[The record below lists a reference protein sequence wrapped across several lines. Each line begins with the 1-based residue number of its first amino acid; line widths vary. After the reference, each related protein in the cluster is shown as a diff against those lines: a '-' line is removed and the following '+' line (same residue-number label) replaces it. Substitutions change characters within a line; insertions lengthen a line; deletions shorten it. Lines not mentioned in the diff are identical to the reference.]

1 MSDLTNQQATAAA
14 TALDLEGT
22 ADEVEGGTPPAR
34 RRSGGGKARIGRPL
48 AWALLIVIMI
58 ASLFPVYW
66 ALRTALSNNTA
77 IINDTDNLLPPE
89 FTTFNFER
97 VLTNQSDLSTDELR
111 QFREDVSAVGG
122 NDTNFNI
129 WDPIRHSIVTATLI
143 TVGQVFFCAMAAY
156 AFARLKFKGR
166 EALFTVFLSALM
178 VPPIFALIPNLI
190 LIRDLEIDLYVFQ
203 IDMGWLPFADEKS
216 GWTST
221 YPGLVAPFILMTP
234 FAIFFLRQFFI
245 GISKEVEEAAVLDGA
260 GNFRRFFQVILPMA
274 AAPIFTLALITYVNA
289 WNEFLW
295 PFTAGKELNVI
306 TVALNDFR
314 AQTPGTTRPDWS
326 GLMTAT
332 FIAGAPILVLFGLF
346 GRKVVDS
353 IQFSGIK

>member
-1 MSDLTNQQATAAA
+1 MSDTITTDSAADTDAAA
-14 TALDLEGT
+14 
-22 ADEVEGGTPPAR
+22 PPVR
-34 RRSGGGKARIGRPL
+34 RRSGGIRIGRVA
-48 AWALLIVIMI
+48 AWAILGIIMV

-97 VLTNQSDLSTDELR
+97 VLTDQSALSPEELR
-111 QFREDVSAVGG
+111 DFQADVSAVGG

-129 WDPIRHSIVTATLI
+129 FDPIRHSVVVASLI
-143 TVGQVFFCAMAAY
+143 TIGQVFFCSMSAY

-166 EALFTVFLSALM
+166 EALFTLFLSALM
-178 VPPIFALIPNLI
+178 VPPIFALIPNL
-190 LIRDLEIDLYVFQ
+190 LLVRDLKLNAYLFEIDL
-203 IDMGWLPFADEKS
+203 GWLPWAEGNT

-221 YPGLVAPFILMTP
+221 YAGLAAPYFLMTP

-260 GNFRRFFQVILPMA
+260 GHFRRFFQIILPMA

-295 PFTAGKELNVI
+295 PFTAGRNLSVI

-332 FIAGAPILVLFGLF
+332 FIAGAPILALFALL

>member
-1 MSDLTNQQATAAA
+1 MSEITNAGAAQSVA
-14 TALDLEGT
+14 GIDSVT
-22 ADEVEGGTPPAR
+22 DEAVSRKGRGRKRPNTNLR
-34 RRSGGGKARIGRPL
+34 QRMGRPA
-48 AWALLIVIMI
+48 AWGILIVIMI

-66 ALRTALSNNTA
+66 ALRTALSNNNA
-77 IINDTDNLLPPE
+77 IIENEGTLYPPD

-97 VLTNQSDLSTDELR
+97 VLGAEVTTEELR
-111 QFREDVSAVGG
+111 AVGA
-122 NDTNFNI
+122 NDTNLNI
-129 WDPIRHSIVTATLI
+129 FEPLQHSLVTATLI

-156 AFARLKFKGR
+156 AFARLRFRGR
-166 EALFTVFLSALM
+166 EVVFTVFLAALM
-178 VPPIFALIPNLI
+178 VPPIFALIPNLL
-190 LIRDLEIDLYVFQ
+190 LIRDMEIDLGLFQ

-221 YPGLVAPFILMTP
+221 YPGLVAPFFLMTP
-234 FAIFFLRQFFI
+234 FAVFFLRQFFI

-260 GNFRRFFQVILPMA
+260 GHARRFFQVILPMA

-295 PFTAGKELNVI
+295 PFTAGKNLNVI
-306 TVALNDFR
+306 TVALNDFK

-332 FIAGAPILVLFGLF
+332 FIAGAPILILFALL

>member
-1 MSDLTNQQATAAA
+1 MSNSTVDLNS
-14 TALDLEGT
+14 
-22 ADEVEGGTPPAR
+22 VEEKSPKAKKRKNPSIR
-34 RRSGGGKARIGRPL
+34 ARIGRPA
-48 AWALLIVIMI
+48 AWGILVIIMI

-66 ALRTALSNNTA
+66 ALRTALSNNNA
-77 IINDTDNLLPPE
+77 IISNEGTLYPPE
-89 FTTFNFER
+89 FTTFNFRR
-97 VLTNQSDLSTDELR
+97 VLGWGEVTQEQL
-111 QFREDVSAVGG
+111 VAVGA
-122 NDTNFNI
+122 NDTNLNI
-129 WDPIRHSIVTATLI
+129 FEPLQHSLIVATLI
-143 TVGQVFFCAMAAY
+143 TLGQVFFCAMAAY
-156 AFARLKFKGR
+156 AFARLRFKGR
-166 EALFTVFLSALM
+166 EVVFTIFLSALM
-178 VPPIFALIPNLI
+178 VPPIFALIPNL
-190 LIRDLEIDLYVFQ
+190 LLVRDMEIDLGLFQ
-203 IDMGWLPFADEKS
+203 IDLGWLPFADEKS

-221 YPGLVAPFILMTP
+221 YPGLVAPFFLMTP

-260 GNFRRFFQVILPMA
+260 GHLRRFFQVILPMA

-295 PFTAGKELNVI
+295 PFTAGKKLNVI

-332 FIAGAPILVLFGLF
+332 FIAGLPILVLFAAL

>member
-1 MSDLTNQQATAAA
+1 MSNISTTAAA
-14 TALDLEGT
+14 AVTDIDAIEGAVT
-22 ADEVEGGTPPAR
+22 KKKR
-34 RRSGGGKARIGRPL
+34 KAKAGNERLTLGRAG
-48 AWALLIVIMI
+48 AWALLTIIMI

-66 ALRTALSNNTA
+66 ALRTALSNNSA
-77 IINDTDNLLPPE
+77 IITDTGNLLPPDP
-89 FTTFNFER
+89 TGFNFQR
-97 VLTNQSDLSTDELR
+97 VLNLGEVTPAEIQEAGANDV
-111 QFREDVSAVGG
+111 QFDIKGPLVNSLI
-122 NDTNFNI
+122 T
-129 WDPIRHSIVTATLI
+129 STLI

-166 EALFTVFLSALM
+166 EAVFTLFLSALM
-178 VPPIFALIPNLI
+178 VPPIFALIPNLL
-190 LIRDLEIDLYVFQ
+190 LIRDMQIDLGVFN
-203 IDMGWLPFADEKS
+203 IDLGWLPFADEKT

-221 YPGLVAPFILMTP
+221 YPGLVAPFFLMTP

-245 GISKEVEEAAVLDGA
+245 GIAKEVEEAAVLDGA
-260 GNFRRFFQVILPMA
+260 GHARRFFQVILPMA
-274 AAPIFTLALITYVNA
+274 SAPIFTLALITYVNS

-295 PFTAGKELNVI
+295 PFTAGKNLEVI
-306 TVALNDFR
+306 TVALNDFK

-332 FIAGAPILVLFGLF
+332 FIAGAPILILFALL

>member
-1 MSDLTNQQATAAA
+1 MSERTTLNRAAGA
-14 TALDLEGT
+14 SIDWK
-22 ADEVEGGTPPAR
+22 
-34 RRSGGGKARIGRPL
+34 SRIGRPG
-48 AWALLIVIMI
+48 AWAILAFLMV

-77 IINDTDNLLPPE
+77 IIKDTAKIYPPE

-97 VLTNQSDLSTDELR
+97 VLDIG
-111 QFREDVSAVGG
+111 DVTSEEIAAVGG
-122 NDTNFNI
+122 NDTNLNI
-129 WDPIRHSIVTATLI
+129 IDPLINSLITATAI
-143 TVGQVFFCAMAAY
+143 TVGQVFFCSMAAY
-156 AFARLKFKGR
+156 AFARLHFKGR

-178 VPPIFALIPNLI
+178 VPPIFALIPNLL
-190 LIRDLEIDLYVFQ
+190 LIRDMEINLGLFAIDL
-203 IDMGWLPFADEKS
+203 GWLPFANEKT
-216 GWTST
+216 GWTNT
-221 YPGLVAPFILMTP
+221 YPGLIAPFFLMTP

-260 GNFRRFFQVILPMA
+260 GHARRFFQVILPMA

-295 PFTAGKELNVI
+295 PFTAGKNLTVI
-306 TVALNDFR
+306 TVALNDFK

-332 FIAGAPILVLFGLF
+332 FIAGLPILLLFGAL

>member
-1 MSDLTNQQATAAA
+1 MSNVSTTAAA
-14 TALDLEGT
+14 AVAEDLAVAG
-22 ADEVEGGTPPAR
+22 AAPKKRKQRKAG
-34 RRSGGGKARIGRPL
+34 SGNKQMTLGRAA
-48 AWALLIVIMI
+48 AWSVLTVVMI

-66 ALRTALSNNTA
+66 ALRTALSNNNA
-77 IINDTDNLLPPE
+77 IIQDTGSLAPPE
-89 FTTFNFER
+89 FTTFNFQR
-97 VLTNQSDLSTDELR
+97 VLGLGEVTSEEIQAAGANDV
-111 QFREDVSAVGG
+111 QFD
-122 NDTNFNI
+122 
-129 WDPIRHSIVTATLI
+129 IRGPLVNSLITSTLI
-143 TVGQVFFCAMAAY
+143 TVGQVFFCAMSAY

-166 EALFTVFLSALM
+166 EAVFTVFLSALM
-178 VPPIFALIPNLI
+178 VPPIFALIPNLL
-190 LIRDLEIDLYVFQ
+190 LIRDMEIDLGIFA

-221 YPGLVAPFILMTP
+221 YPGLVAPYILMTP

-260 GNFRRFFQVILPMA
+260 GHTRRFFQVILPMA
-274 AAPIFTLALITYVNA
+274 AAPIFTLALITYVNS

-295 PFTAGKELNVI
+295 PFTAGKNLEVI

-332 FIAGAPILVLFGLF
+332 FIAGAPILALFAVL

>member
-1 MSDLTNQQATAAA
+1 MSNATDTTTGPA
-14 TALDLEGT
+14 TGADALDAEL
-22 ADEVEGGTPPAR
+22 ADRNDA
-34 RRSGGGKARIGRPL
+34 GKAGARNKGRL
-48 AWALLIVIMI
+48 SLGRGAAWAVLVIVML

-77 IINDTDNLLPPE
+77 IIQDTGNLLPPE
-89 FTTFNFER
+89 PTLFNFER
-97 VLTNQSDLSTDELR
+97 VLTDQSTLSPEELR
-111 QFREDVSAVGG
+111 EFQAEVAAVGG
-122 NDTNFNI
+122 NDTNFSI
-129 WDPIRHSIVTATLI
+129 WEPIRHSVIVSSLI
-143 TVGQVFFCAMAAY
+143 TIGQVFFCSMAAY
-156 AFARLKFKGR
+156 AFARLRFKGR
-166 EALFTVFLSALM
+166 EVVFTIFLSALM
-178 VPPIFALIPNLI
+178 VPPIFALVPNLL
-190 LIRDLEIDLYVFQ
+190 LIRDLQIDLYLFS
-203 IDMGWLPFADEKS
+203 IDFGWLPWAGS
-216 GWTST
+216 AGWTNT
-221 YPGLVAPFILMTP
+221 YAGLAAPFFLMTP

-260 GNFRRFFQVILPMA
+260 GHFRRFFQVILPMA
-274 AAPIFTLALITYVNA
+274 AAPIFTLALITYVNS

-295 PFTAGKELNVI
+295 PFTAGRNLTVI

-332 FIAGAPILVLFGLF
+332 FIAGAPILLLFGLL

>member
-1 MSDLTNQQATAAA
+1 MSDTITP
-14 TALDLEGT
+14 EVI
-22 ADEVEGGTPPAR
+22 ADKKEPVPAVR
-34 RRSGGGKARIGRPL
+34 RRSGGFRLGRAA
-48 AWALLIVIMI
+48 AWGVLGIFMI

-77 IINDTDNLLPPE
+77 IITDTDNLLPPE

-97 VLTNQSDLSTDELR
+97 VLTDQSTLSPAER
-111 QFREDVSAVGG
+111 VEFQEQVAAVGG

-129 WDPIRHSIVTATLI
+129 WSPIINSVIVATLI
-143 TVGQVFFCAMAAY
+143 TVGQVFFCSMSAY

-166 EALFTVFLSALM
+166 EALFTLFLSALM
-178 VPPIFALIPNLI
+178 VPPIFALIPNL
-190 LIRDLEIDLYVFQ
+190 LLVRDLKLDTYLFEIDL
-203 IDMGWLPFADEKS
+203 GWLPWAADKT

-221 YPGLVAPFILMTP
+221 YPGLAAPYFLMTP

-260 GNFRRFFQVILPMA
+260 GHFRRFFEVILPMA

-295 PFTAGKELNVI
+295 PFTAGRNLSVI

-332 FIAGAPILVLFGLF
+332 FIAGAPILALFALL

>member
-1 MSDLTNQQATAAA
+1 MSDVQTAPSRKTVTSSDAA
-14 TALDLEGT
+14 Q
-22 ADEVEGGTPPAR
+22 
-34 RRSGGGKARIGRPL
+34 RRSGGSKIRIGRVA
-48 AWALLIVIMI
+48 AWAVLTIVMI

-77 IINDTDNLLPPE
+77 IITDTDNLLPPE

-97 VLTNQSDLSTDELR
+97 VLTDQSSLSPEELR
-111 QFREDVSAVGG
+111 EFQANVVEVGG

-129 WDPIRHSIVTATLI
+129 FDPIRHSVVTATLI

-166 EALFTVFLSALM
+166 DVLFTLFLSALM
-178 VPPIFALIPNLI
+178 VPPIFALIPNL
-190 LIRDLEIDLYVFQ
+190 LLVRDLNLDFYVFEV
-203 IDMGWLPFADEKS
+203 DMGWLPWAADKP

-221 YPGLVAPFILMTP
+221 YAGLVAPYFLMTP

-260 GNFRRFFQVILPMA
+260 GHFRRFFQVILPMS

-289 WNEFLW
+289 WNDFLW
-295 PFTAGKELNVI
+295 PFTAGKNLSVI

-332 FIAGAPILVLFGLF
+332 FIAGAPILILFALL

>member
-1 MSDLTNQQATAAA
+1 MSNVSSTTAAA
-14 TALDLEGT
+14 AAVDTDIIEG
-22 ADEVEGGTPPAR
+22 AASKKRKQRKAG
-34 RRSGGGKARIGRPL
+34 SGNKQLTLGRAA
-48 AWALLIVIMI
+48 AWAVLMVVMI

-66 ALRTALSNNTA
+66 ALRTALSNNNA
-77 IINDTDNLLPPE
+77 IIQDTGNLLPPE
-89 FTTFNFER
+89 LTGFNFQR
-97 VLTNQSDLSTDELR
+97 VLGLGEVTSDEIRAAGANDV
-111 QFREDVSAVGG
+111 QFDIKGPLVNSLI
-122 NDTNFNI
+122 T
-129 WDPIRHSIVTATLI
+129 STLI
-143 TVGQVFFCAMAAY
+143 TIGQVFFCAMSAY

-166 EALFTVFLSALM
+166 EAVFTIFLSALM
-178 VPPIFALIPNLI
+178 VPPIFALIPNLL
-190 LIRDLEIDLYVFQ
+190 LIRDMQIDLGVFA

-221 YPGLVAPFILMTP
+221 YPGLVAPYILMTP

-260 GNFRRFFQVILPMA
+260 GHARRFFQVILPMA
-274 AAPIFTLALITYVNA
+274 AAPIFTLALITYVNS

-295 PFTAGKELNVI
+295 PFTAGKNLEVI

-332 FIAGAPILVLFGLF
+332 FIAGAPILALFAVL

>member
-1 MSDLTNQQATAAA
+1 MSDIANSGTTAAA
-14 TALDLEGT
+14 AAVDPNVREDK
-22 ADEVEGGTPPAR
+22 AIESGGQAKAR
-34 RRSGGGKARIGRPL
+34 RNNRLTIGRAG
-48 AWALLIVIMI
+48 AWALLGLVMV

-66 ALRTALSNNTA
+66 ALRTALSNNNA
-77 IINDTDNLLPPE
+77 IIQDTGNLVPPE

-97 VLTNQSDLSTDELR
+97 VLGADVTQAEL
-111 QFREDVSAVGG
+111 AAAGA
-122 NDTNFNI
+122 NDTNLSIFE
-129 WDPIRHSIVTATLI
+129 PLKHSIVTATLI
-143 TVGQVFFCAMAAY
+143 TLGQVFFCSMSAY

-166 EALFTVFLSALM
+166 EALFTLFLTALM
-178 VPPIFALIPNLI
+178 VPPIFALIPNLL
-190 LIRDLEIDLYVFQ
+190 LIRDMEIDLYIVQ
-203 IDMGWLPFADEKS
+203 IDMGWLPFADDQN
-216 GWTST
+216 GWTNT
-221 YPGLVAPFILMTP
+221 YPGLVAPFFLMTP
-234 FAIFFLRQFFI
+234 FAVFFLRQFFI

-260 GNFRRFFQVILPMA
+260 GHFRRFFEVILPMA

-295 PFTAGKELNVI
+295 PFTSSKRLSVI
-306 TVALNDFR
+306 TVALNDFK

-332 FIAGAPILVLFGLF
+332 FIAGAPILALFALL

>member
-1 MSDLTNQQATAAA
+1 MSNVSNTAA
-14 TALDLEGT
+14 TAVALDDELIEG
-22 ADEVEGGTPPAR
+22 AASSKKRKQRKAG
-34 RRSGGGKARIGRPL
+34 SGNKQMTLGRAA
-48 AWALLIVIMI
+48 AWAVLTVVMI

-66 ALRTALSNNTA
+66 ALRTALSNNNA
-77 IINDTDNLLPPE
+77 IIQDTGTLYPPE
-89 FTTFNFER
+89 LTGFNFQR
-97 VLTNQSDLSTDELR
+97 VFGWGEITQEQIVAAGANDVQFDIWSPLR
-111 QFREDVSAVGG
+111 VSLI
-122 NDTNFNI
+122 T
-129 WDPIRHSIVTATLI
+129 STLI
-143 TVGQVFFCAMAAY
+143 TLGQVFFCAMSAY

-166 EALFTVFLSALM
+166 DVVFTIFLSALM
-178 VPPIFALIPNLI
+178 VPPIFALIPNLL
-190 LIRDLEIDLYVFQ
+190 LIRDMQIDLGIFA
-203 IDMGWLPFADEKS
+203 IDMGWLPFADDKT

-221 YPGLVAPFILMTP
+221 YPGLVAPYILMTP

-260 GNFRRFFQVILPMA
+260 GHLRRFFQVILPMA
-274 AAPIFTLALITYVNA
+274 AAPIFTLALITYVNS

-295 PFTAGKELNVI
+295 PFTAGKNLEVI

-332 FIAGAPILVLFGLF
+332 FIAGAPILILFAVL

>member
-1 MSDLTNQQATAAA
+1 MSDVVTASNTTSVNSSDAA
-14 TALDLEGT
+14 Q
-22 ADEVEGGTPPAR
+22 
-34 RRSGGGKARIGRPL
+34 RRSGAGKIRIGRAA
-48 AWALLIVIMI
+48 AWAVLTIVMI

-77 IINDTDNLLPPE
+77 IITDTGNLLPPE
-89 FTTFNFER
+89 PTLFNFER
-97 VLTNQSDLSTDELR
+97 VLTDQSTLSPDELR
-111 QFREDVSAVGG
+111 DFQAQVSDVGG

-129 WDPIRHSIVTATLI
+129 FDPIRHSVVTATLI
-143 TVGQVFFCAMAAY
+143 TVGQVFFCAMSAY
-156 AFARLKFKGR
+156 AFARLKFRGR
-166 EALFTVFLSALM
+166 DVLFTLFLSALM
-178 VPPIFALIPNLI
+178 VPPIFALIPNL
-190 LIRDLEIDLYVFQ
+190 LLVRDLNLDFYVFE
-203 IDMGWLPFADEKS
+203 IDMGWLPWASEKP

-221 YPGLVAPFILMTP
+221 YAGLVAPYFLMTP

-260 GNFRRFFQVILPMA
+260 GHFRRFFQVILPMS

-289 WNEFLW
+289 WNDFLW
-295 PFTAGKELNVI
+295 PFTAGKNLSVI

-332 FIAGAPILVLFGLF
+332 FIAGAPILVLFAAL

>member
-1 MSDLTNQQATAAA
+1 MSNVSNTAAA
-14 TALDLEGT
+14 AIAEPGAIEGAVSKPKT
-22 ADEVEGGTPPAR
+22 KTR
-34 RRSGGGKARIGRPL
+34 KAKAGNNRLTLGRAG
-48 AWALLIVIMI
+48 AWAVLTIIML

-66 ALRTALSNNTA
+66 ALRTALSNNNA
-77 IINDTDNLLPPE
+77 IINDTGSILPPE
-89 FTTFNFER
+89 FTSFNFQR
-97 VLTNQSDLSTDELR
+97 VLGLGEVTPAEIQAAGAN
-111 QFREDVSAVGG
+111 DVS
-122 NDTNFNI
+122 FNI
-129 WDPIRHSIVTATLI
+129 FEPVKNSLISATLI

-166 EALFTVFLSALM
+166 EVVFTLFLSALM
-178 VPPIFALIPNLI
+178 VPPIFALIPNLL
-190 LIRDLEIDLYVFQ
+190 LIRDMEIDLGIFAL
-203 IDMGWLPFADEKS
+203 DMGWLPFAKDKG

-221 YPGLVAPFILMTP
+221 FPGLVAPFILMTP

-245 GISKEVEEAAVLDGA
+245 GIAKEVEEAAVLDGA
-260 GNFRRFFQVILPMA
+260 GHARRFFQVILPMA
-274 AAPIFTLALITYVNA
+274 SAPIFTLALITYVNA

-295 PFTAGKELNVI
+295 PFTAGKDLEVI

-332 FIAGAPILVLFGLF
+332 FIAGAPILILFAVL

>member
-1 MSDLTNQQATAAA
+1 MSDTPDSTATATSTVDIDAIEA
-14 TALDLEGT
+14 SSDASDR
-22 ADEVEGGTPPAR
+22 PAKTQR
-34 RRSGGGKARIGRPL
+34 NNRMSIGRAG
-48 AWALLIVIMI
+48 AWAVLGVVMV

-66 ALRTALSNNTA
+66 ALRTSLSNNNA
-77 IINDTDNLLPPE
+77 IIQDTGNLLPPE

-97 VLTNQSDLSTDELR
+97 VLGADVTQEEL
-111 QFREDVSAVGG
+111 VAAGA
-122 NDTNFNI
+122 NDTNLSI
-129 WDPIRHSIVTATLI
+129 WEPLKNSIVTATLI
-143 TVGQVFFCAMAAY
+143 TFGQVFFCAMSAY

-166 EALFTVFLSALM
+166 EALFTLFLTALM
-178 VPPIFALIPNLI
+178 VPPIFALIPNLL
-190 LIRDLEIDLYVFQ
+190 LIRDMRIDLYLFE
-203 IDMGWLPFADEKS
+203 IDMGWLPWADDKN
-216 GWTST
+216 GWTNT
-221 YPGLVAPFILMTP
+221 YPGLVAPFFLMTP

-260 GNFRRFFQVILPMA
+260 GHFRRFFQVILPMA

-295 PFTAGKELNVI
+295 PFTSSKRLTVI
-306 TVALNDFR
+306 TVALNDFK

-332 FIAGAPILVLFGLF
+332 FIAGAPILALFALL

>member
-1 MSDLTNQQATAAA
+1 MTATIDTAPAAA
-14 TALDLEGT
+14 PKKTKS
-22 ADEVEGGTPPAR
+22 R
-34 RRSGGGKARIGRPL
+34 KARAGNTRLTIGRAG
-48 AWALLIVIMI
+48 AWFVLIIIMI

-66 ALRTALSNNTA
+66 ALRTALSTNTA
-77 IINDTDNLLPPE
+77 IIQDTAQLTPPD

-97 VLTNQSDLSTDELR
+97 VLTDQDGLSPTER
-111 QFREDVSAVGG
+111 VEFQEKVSAVGG
-122 NDTNFNI
+122 NDVNFNI
-129 WDPIRHSIVTATLI
+129 WLPIRNSVIASSLI
-143 TVGQVFFCAMAAY
+143 TLGQVFFCAMAAY

-166 EALFTVFLSALM
+166 EAVFTLFLSALM
-178 VPPIFALIPNLI
+178 VPPIFALIPNLL
-190 LIRDLEIDLYVFQ
+190 LIRDMEVKLGLFTVDL
-203 IDMGWLPFADEKS
+203 GWLPFTDDQT

-221 YPGLVAPFILMTP
+221 FPGLVAPFFLMTP

-260 GNFRRFFQVILPMA
+260 GHARRFFQVILPMA
-274 AAPIFTLALITYVNA
+274 AAPIFTLALITYVNS

-295 PFTAGKELNVI
+295 PFTASRELDVI

-332 FIAGAPILVLFGLF
+332 FIAGAPILILFALL

>member
-1 MSDLTNQQATAAA
+1 MSTSTVDLN
-14 TALDLEGT
+14 
-22 ADEVEGGTPPAR
+22 EVEDKAPKAKKRKNPSIRAR
-34 RRSGGGKARIGRPL
+34 MGRPA
-48 AWALLIVIMI
+48 AWGVLVIIMI

-66 ALRTALSNNTA
+66 ALRTALSNNNA
-77 IINDTDNLLPPE
+77 IIENEGTLYPPE
-89 FTTFNFER
+89 FTSFNFQR
-97 VLTNQSDLSTDELR
+97 VLGWGEVTQEQL
-111 QFREDVSAVGG
+111 VAAGA
-122 NDTNFNI
+122 NDTNLNI
-129 WDPIRHSIVTATLI
+129 FEPLQHSLVVATLI
-143 TVGQVFFCAMAAY
+143 TLGQVFFCAMAAY
-156 AFARLKFKGR
+156 AFARLRFKGR
-166 EALFTVFLSALM
+166 EVVFTIFLSALM
-178 VPPIFALIPNLI
+178 VPPIFALIPNL
-190 LIRDLEIDLYVFQ
+190 LLVRDMEIDLGLFQ
-203 IDMGWLPFADEKS
+203 IDLGWLPFADEKS

-221 YPGLVAPFILMTP
+221 YPGLVAPFFLMTP

-260 GNFRRFFQVILPMA
+260 GHVRRFFQVILPMA

-295 PFTAGKELNVI
+295 PFTAGKQLNVI

-332 FIAGAPILVLFGLF
+332 FIAGLPILVLFAAL